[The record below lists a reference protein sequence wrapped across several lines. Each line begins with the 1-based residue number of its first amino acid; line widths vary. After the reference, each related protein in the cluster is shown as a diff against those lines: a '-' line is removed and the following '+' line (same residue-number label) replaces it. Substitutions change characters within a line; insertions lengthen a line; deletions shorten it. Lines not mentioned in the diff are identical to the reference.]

1 MTASH
6 RPRARGTGDPQ
17 LLGLGAFEWELQLQ
31 SDSLFRT
38 VFPRQGG
45 RKGKKSLSHCQK
57 IFNVSQRSVAS
68 NSGLRVKRVC
78 ISLDWR
84 EPSDPMPLPG
94 PQTEMQKNLSLS
106 RGLGERRER
115 AEPRE
120 VRHME
125 NVPHCW
131 GHRITPVSVPAPNV
145 SREFCCV
152 YVLAW
157 DKHNTPDPSPTL
169 Q

>member
-6 RPRARGTGDPQ
+6 RPRTRGTGDRR
-17 LLGLGAFEWELQLQ
+17 LLRLGVFEWELQLQ

-45 RKGKKSLSHCQK
+45 RKRKKSLSHCQK

-68 NSGLRVKRVC
+68 NSGLRAKRAC

-94 PQTEMQKNLSLS
+94 PQTEMQKTSAFPVGLENAVRGQNPERSYIWKMCPTVGATESLQS
-106 RGLGERRER
+106 LCPPLMFPESSAVFMYLHGT
-115 AEPRE
+115 
-120 VRHME
+120 
-125 NVPHCW
+125 NTTPH
-131 GHRITPVSVPAPNV
+131 I
-145 SREFCCV
+145 
-152 YVLAW
+152 LA
-157 DKHNTPDPSPTL
+157 PTL